1 MSSKKR
7 ILYISQEVTPFLKA
21 SEISSNVKKLAQK
34 TQESG
39 KEIRVF
45 MPRYGLVNERR
56 NQLHEVI
63 RLSGMNMII
72 NDVDHPLI
80 IKVASIPS
88 AKMQVYFIDN
98 EEYFKRK
105 AIVKDEKGKLFE
117 DNVQRSVFFIR
128 GTLETVKK
136 LGWIPDVI
144 HCHGWM
150 TSLLPLYLKTYF
162 KDDPHYANTKVVS
175 SLYEDSFEG
184 ELNDNIEDILKFDGV
199 EDSYMD
205 HIKKG
210 SDYLNLTKTAI
221 DHSDGIVLFSDN
233 IDSEIIDYVND
244 AGADSLKFVNSEQ
257 HHEDCSNFYD
267 EILEKEPKLAE

>member
-1 MSSKKR
+1 MSTKKR
-7 ILYISQEVTPFLKA
+7 VLYISQEVTPFLKA
-21 SEISSNVKKLAQK
+21 SEISSNVKTLAQK

-105 AIVKDEKGKLFE
+105 AIVKDEKGKLFD

-162 KDDPHYANTKVVS
+162 KDDPHYANTKIIS
-175 SLYEDSFEG
+175 SLYEDNFEG
-184 ELNDNIEDILKFDGV
+184 ELTDNIEEILKFDGV
-199 EDSYMD
+199 DESFMK
-205 HIKKG
+205 HIKEG
-210 SDYLNLTKTAI
+210 ANYVNLTKAAI
-221 DHSDGIVLFSDN
+221 DYSDGIVLFSDN
-233 IDSEIIDYVND
+233 IDSDIVEYVNNSE
-244 AGADSLKFVNSEQ
+244 ADSLKFVNSEQ
-257 HHEDCSNFYD
+257 HHEDCANFYD
-267 EILEKEPKLAE
+267 EIIEKEVKLAE

>member
-1 MSSKKR
+1 MSTKKR

-21 SEISSNVKKLAQK
+21 SEISSNVKNLAQK

-98 EEYFKRK
+98 PEFFKRK
-105 AIVKDEKGKLFE
+105 FITKDEKGKTFD
-117 DNVQRSVFFIR
+117 DNVQRAVFFIR

-150 TSLLPLYLKTYF
+150 TSFLPMYLKTHF
-162 KDDPHYANTKVVS
+162 KDEPHYANTKIIS
-175 SLYEDSFEG
+175 SIYEDKFAG
-184 ELNDNIEDILKFDGV
+184 TLDKNTEDILKFDGV
-199 EDSYMD
+199 TDEHLS
-205 HIKKG
+205 HLKEKA
-210 SDYLNLTKTAI
+210 DYINLTKTAI
-221 DHSDGIVLFSDN
+221 DYSDGIVLFSDD
-233 IDSEIIDYVND
+233 IETEITDYVSKTKID
-244 AGADSLKFVNSEQ
+244 TLKFVNSEQ
-257 HHEDCSNFYD
+257 HHEDCAKFYD
-267 EILEKEPKLAE
+267 EIIEKDTKLAE

>member
-1 MSSKKR
+1 MSTKKR
-7 ILYISQEVTPFLKA
+7 ILYISQEVTPFLPA
-21 SEISSNVKKLAQK
+21 SDISSNVKNLAQK
-34 TQESG
+34 TQEKG

-98 EEYFKRK
+98 EEFFKRK
-105 AIVKDEKGKLFE
+105 AIVTDDKGKFFE
-117 DNVQRSVFFIR
+117 DNDERSIFFIR

-162 KDDPHYANTKVVS
+162 KNDPHFENTKIVS
-175 SLYEDSFEG
+175 SIY
-184 ELNDNIEDILKFDGV
+184 DNGFTGDFGKNLTDKLSFDGL
-199 EDSYMD
+199 EKSQYN
-205 HIKKG
+205 HLEKEASFI
-210 SDYLNLTKTAI
+210 NLTKTAI
-221 DHSDGIVLFSDN
+221 DYSDGIV
-233 IDSEIIDYVND
+233 I
-244 AGADSLKFVNSEQ
+244 NSEKIDAEASKYLASKGTLSLNYVKDDEYFDQ
-257 HHEDCSNFYD
+257 CYDFYD
-267 EILEKEPKLAE
+267 TVIEKETILAE

>member
-21 SEISSNVKKLAQK
+21 SEISTNVKTLAQK

-150 TSLLPLYLKTYF
+150 TSLLPLYLKTFF
-162 KDDPHYANTKVVS
+162 KDDPHYANTKVIS

-199 EDSYMD
+199 DDSLIE

-210 SDYLNLTKTAI
+210 SDYMNLTKTAI

-233 IDSEIIDYVND
+233 IDADIVDYVNSSE
-244 AGADSLKFVNSEQ
+244 ADSLKFVNSEQ
-257 HHEDCSNFYD
+257 HHEDCANFYD
-267 EILEKEPKLAE
+267 VIIEKEAKLAE

>member
-1 MSSKKR
+1 MSNKKR

-21 SEISSNVKKLAQK
+21 SEISKNVKTLAQK

-80 IKVASIPS
+80 IKVASIPA

-98 EEYFKRK
+98 QEFFKRK
-105 AIVKDEKGKLFE
+105 AIVKDEKGKFFD

-144 HCHGWM
+144 HCHGWL

-162 KDDPHYANTKVVS
+162 KDDPHYANTKVIS
-175 SLYEDSFEG
+175 SIYEDNFTG
-184 ELNDNIEDILKFDGV
+184 ELDKNMEDILKFDGV
-199 EDSYMD
+199 QDEYLTHLKSA
-205 HIKKG
+205 
-210 SDYLNLTKTAI
+210 SNYLNLTKTAI

-233 IDSEIIDYVND
+233 IESEITDYVQETGID
-244 AGADSLKFVNSEQ
+244 TLKFVNSEQ

-267 EILEKEPKLAE
+267 EIIEKEVKLAE